1 MKRGL
6 LSTGLLVA
14 ALVNADPL
22 TITFSGTGSGS
33 IGGNSYNSA
42 AFTFTFESDT
52 NLITTP
58 TCCAT
63 VFTTPGGTPATFWIA
78 GIGSG
83 TFMGDQAVFAN
94 PSPNELAVG
103 IWHYNMPD
111 WLDLSSSAFANYDL
125 STSLGP
131 ASSPVAYT
139 FSNPFPSS
147 LGPLTLSSVS
157 GVTYTAVVG
166 SRSGASVSISAVVN
180 GASFLPHIASSTW
193 ITIFGSNLS
202 QTVRQWTYA
211 DFVDEDLPTQ
221 LDGVSVRV
229 NGTPAYVYYVSPTQL
244 NVLVP
249 DDTTTGPVQV
259 QVTTAQGTSNS
270 FAVDKRRMAPAFFL
284 FQDTGYVAATHP
296 DGTYVGMPG
305 LITGKAFVPAKPG
318 DIISLWGTGF
328 GPTIPSLPA
337 AKLVINAA
345 SLAYSVTI
353 TIGGQP
359 ATISFAGRSGSG
371 LDQFNVTVPATLG
384 DGDQALVASIG
395 GLQTQA
401 GIFITV
407 QK

>member
-1 MKRGL
+1 
-6 LSTGLLVA
+6 
-14 ALVNADPL
+14 
-22 TITFSGTGSGS
+22 
-33 IGGNSYNSA
+33 
-42 AFTFTFESDT
+42 
-52 NLITTP
+52 
-58 TCCAT
+58 
-63 VFTTPGGTPATFWIA
+63 
-78 GIGSG
+78 
-83 TFMGDQAVFAN
+83 MGDQAVFAN

-131 ASSPVAYT
+131 IVSPVAYA
-139 FSNPFPSS
+139 FGDPFPSS
-147 LGPLTLSSVS
+147 LGTLILSSAS

-166 SRSGASVSISAVVN
+166 SRNGASVSISAVVN
-180 GASFLPHIASSTW
+180 GASFLPRIASSTW

-202 QTVRQWTYA
+202 QTVRQWTNS
-211 DFVDEDLPTQ
+211 DFLYENLPTQ